1 MKIGFDYWNCVSH
14 YPEHFR
20 WIMGAFENYAV
31 ETHIISAIGKGR
43 IGTIA
48 DEVQALPG
56 WGGFNP
62 KWYETSVHEVVFE
75 KSSQSPELKLA
86 KCKELGI
93 EIFFDDRKD
102 VVDLLNKNGIL
113 AFLVPRE
120 GTKSDTE
127 SERK

>member
-62 KWYETSVHEVVFE
+62 KWYETSVHEVV
-75 KSSQSPELKLA
+75 LKIAILYLIGYTVGA
-86 KCKELGI
+86 IVIKRKG
-93 EIFFDDRKD
+93 DDD
-102 VVDLLNKNGIL
+102 QL
-113 AFLVPRE
+113 
-120 GTKSDTE
+120 
-127 SERK
+127 